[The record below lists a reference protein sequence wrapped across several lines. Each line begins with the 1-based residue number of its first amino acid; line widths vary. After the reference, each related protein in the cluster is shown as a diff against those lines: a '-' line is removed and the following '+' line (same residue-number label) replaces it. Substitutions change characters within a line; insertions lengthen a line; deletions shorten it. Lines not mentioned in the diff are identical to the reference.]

1 MERFSKRQRDILTA
15 ISDSD
20 TPVTGNVL
28 SLMLDISLRLIQSE
42 IASINRILP
51 IVHSSNKGYRIN
63 PDSWKSLTL
72 RIPETAA
79 DDNISH
85 SILKKLIFSTSP
97 YQIDEFAE
105 SLFISRSTL
114 EKHIKSFQDI
124 LSKFQL
130 NLGRENTYIQIN
142 GSELNKRRL
151 IKSLLYDEINPAF
164 NSIDNLS
171 TYFPEMDVDKIK
183 SILANSI
190 HKYNYFVDSTYYNN
204 ILINVIIALYR
215 VKSDNYIETSP
226 DSQIRKDS
234 DEYKIAKEIYEQY
247 ANHCHIKPEDNDIIA
262 LSSILEGQIKP
273 IDSNGSDMVS
283 QDILPEQFI
292 SDINDILRNI
302 FNYYMLDID
311 YSDYLYNFA
320 LHIDGMIKRAKN
332 TQSVE
337 NEILNTIKRNC
348 PFIYDVSVFVAQRIH
363 KKFHVEIADSEIG
376 FISIHLGYL
385 IEAAC
390 NTDDKVSV
398 LLLCDSYH
406 HIYETLEKKIKEN
419 FSDMIHILAFRDTD
433 AKTVI
438 NTSSDLIITT
448 KPLNTI
454 GRKNLV
460 ISPFYTM
467 MDHINITNAINDCA
481 EEKKRDHYNKLLS
494 SLFDEN
500 LFFRQDDFDGKE
512 AVIRFLGQKIIE
524 FGLANEGFT
533 ESVLQRERLSSTCFF
548 DTFAIPHAI
557 DMDAKRTMFCVLTSP
572 KGILWDGHNIHIVLM
587 IAVQQSDRKKFMEL
601 YNGVVR
607 TLGDPKKVQK
617 LVLADNLID
626 FVSQFIN

>member
-1 MERFSKRQRDILTA
+1 MKRFSKRQRDILTA

-114 EKHIKSFQDI
+114 EKHLKSFQDI

-151 IKSLLYDEINPAF
+151 IKSLLFDEINPAF

-398 LLLCDSYH
+398 LLLCD
-406 HIYETLEKKIKEN
+406 
-419 FSDMIHILAFRDTD
+419 
-433 AKTVI
+433 
-438 NTSSDLIITT
+438 IT
-448 KPLNTI
+448 
-454 GRKNLV
+454 
-460 ISPFYTM
+460 
-467 MDHINITNAINDCA
+467 
-481 EEKKRDHYNKLLS
+481 
-494 SLFDEN
+494 
-500 LFFRQDDFDGKE
+500 
-512 AVIRFLGQKIIE
+512 
-524 FGLANEGFT
+524 
-533 ESVLQRERLSSTCFF
+533 
-548 DTFAIPHAI
+548 
-557 DMDAKRTMFCVLTSP
+557 
-572 KGILWDGHNIHIVLM
+572 
-587 IAVQQSDRKKFMEL
+587 
-601 YNGVVR
+601 
-607 TLGDPKKVQK
+607 
-617 LVLADNLID
+617 
-626 FVSQFIN
+626 

>member
-72 RIPETAA
+72 RIPEIAA

-114 EKHIKSFQDI
+114 EKHLKSFQDI

-292 SDINDILRNI
+292 C
-302 FNYYMLDID
+302 
-311 YSDYLYNFA
+311 
-320 LHIDGMIKRAKN
+320 
-332 TQSVE
+332 E
-337 NEILNTIKRNC
+337 
-348 PFIYDVSVFVAQRIH
+348 
-363 KKFHVEIADSEIG
+363 FHVEIADSEIR

-406 HIYETLEKKIKEN
+406 HIYGTL
-419 FSDMIHILAFRDTD
+419 
-433 AKTVI
+433 
-438 NTSSDLIITT
+438 
-448 KPLNTI
+448 
-454 GRKNLV
+454 
-460 ISPFYTM
+460 
-467 MDHINITNAINDCA
+467 
-481 EEKKRDHYNKLLS
+481 
-494 SLFDEN
+494 
-500 LFFRQDDFDGKE
+500 
-512 AVIRFLGQKIIE
+512 
-524 FGLANEGFT
+524 
-533 ESVLQRERLSSTCFF
+533 
-548 DTFAIPHAI
+548 
-557 DMDAKRTMFCVLTSP
+557 
-572 KGILWDGHNIHIVLM
+572 
-587 IAVQQSDRKKFMEL
+587 
-601 YNGVVR
+601 
-607 TLGDPKKVQK
+607 
-617 LVLADNLID
+617 
-626 FVSQFIN
+626 